1 MRAQLSATGGG
12 GWIPFGLS
20 SWSWMPEGPL
30 RAMSWGI
37 KGEEG
42 IRRAVVDAVRRD
54 DVGSSHDLCRVS
66 TVTGDN
72 PRIRQH
78 RIKRSGFSTCS

>member
-72 PRIRQH
+72 PTIDQH
-78 RIKRSGFSTCS
+78 RTKRRAFSTGS